1 MVWGKGGLLNSNLG
15 GRFPTLDFAGGTV
28 VHITSGVSAL
38 VCALYLG
45 RRIGYPKEPMPPHSV
60 VISFIGACLLWVGWF
75 GFNAGS
81 ALSAG
86 SLATSAFVATHFAAA
101 AAAIGWAGA
110 EWLRNGKPSALGAI
124 SGCVAGL
131 VAITPAS
138 GFVGPM
144 PALLIGLV
152 AGVVCFAMVTRV
164 KARFG
169 YDDSLDAFG
178 VHGVGGTVGALLTGV
193 FASKLINPVFKD
205 ERGAVLG
212 SGMIDGNFLQ
222 IFNQLVG
229 VVVAVVLAVI
239 GTLAILKLVDLFIG
253 LRVPEEQEIE
263 GLDITQ
269 HGEEGYN
276 WEGAA
281 P

>member
-1 MVWGKGGLLNSNLG
+1 VGQRRVLNASLG

-45 RRIGYPKEPMPPHSV
+45 KRIGYPKEPALPHSV

-110 EWLRNGKPSALGAI
+110 EWLHNGKPSALGAI

-138 GFVGPM
+138 GYVGPM
-144 PALLIGLV
+144 PALLIGLI
-152 AGVVCFAMVTRV
+152 AGVVCFAMVAKV

-193 FASKLINPVFKD
+193 FATRLINPVFKD
-205 ERGAVLG
+205 DKGNALPL
-212 SGMIDGNFLQ
+212 GMIDGNFTQ

-229 VVVAVVLAVI
+229 VVVAIVLAVV
-239 GTLAILKLVDLFIG
+239 GTWIILKLVDLVIG
-253 LRVPEEQEIE
+253 VRVPAEQEIE

-276 WEGAA
+276 WEGAT